1 MTSRPDAAMETA
13 RFAETVVL
21 PTPPLP
27 PVTAMTLTGREELRS
42 ANAWARSGDSLESR
56 MGGGSA
62 ECTGQRCL
70 AVRTRRVLLE
80 LEGCAHQPHSFLVRR
95 VQVLRYSLSVA
106 YVSNFQLVAQHRRD
120 HSP

>member
-13 RFAETVVL
+13 RLADTVVL

-27 PVTAMTLTGREELRS
+27 PVTAMTLTGREEFSS
-42 ANAWARSGDSLESR
+42 ANAWVRSGDSLKSR

-70 AVRTRRVLLE
+70 VARARHVLLE
-80 LEGCAHQPHSFLVRR
+80 LERSADQPDSFLMCG
-95 VQVLRYSLSVA
+95 VQVLRHTLSIA
-106 YVSNFQLVAQHRRD
+106 HISDLQL
-120 HSP
+120 